1 MKTIKK
7 AAIKA
12 AFKLPTY
19 RGGVGI
25 YCGEII

>member
-1 MKTIKK
+1 MKTKK

-12 AFKLPTY
+12 AFKLPTF